1 MEMKV
6 SLWRR
11 NPQRHQFLVQGR
23 PPQPQLLRAA
33 MIWHSRLL
41 PEALPVQAPA
51 EAMQGKALWVSHGT
65 YDNVIPLTSAHAI
78 RDHAN
83 ALPLTLSYHEYPGAH
98 EIRPEELS
106 ASMQWLRDL
115 TEE

>member
-1 MEMKV
+1 M
-6 SLWRR
+6 
-11 NPQRHQFLVQGR
+11 
-23 PPQPQLLRAA
+23 
-33 MIWHSRLL
+33 
-41 PEALPVQAPA
+41 QAPA
-51 EAMQGKALWVSHGT
+51 EAMEGKALWVSHGT

-78 RDHAN
+78 RDHAK